1 MSSEKLSSCLT
12 RVCYFLPLVVRPAN
26 EIPLAYT
33 NFADNDGTITSAE
46 LETVLKSFGMNPSE
60 SELQD
65 MVSDP
70 WKKVSKLCFRF

>member
-1 MSSEKLSSCLT
+1 LL
-12 RVCYFLPLVVRPAN
+12 VRPAK

-70 WKKVSKLCFRF
+70 WKKPF